1 MLTVTTTD
9 GGSQGGTLLTMT
21 LGIDVWRKEGSSG
34 CRANQATMMSR
45 ITTNFRAGE
54 MRNGRRGGMERV
66 GRTND
71 VEKTVT
77 TLVVGQRKELDVK
90 GRRDDMEEEKITC
103 TGRGLRAS

>member
-9 GGSQGGTLLTMT
+9 GGSQGGTLLTTT

-34 CRANQATMMSR
+34 CRTNQATRMSR

-54 MRNGRRGGMERV
+54 MRNGCRGGMERV

-77 TLVVGQRKELDVK
+77 TLVVRQRKELEVIV
-90 GRRDDMEEEKITC
+90 RNDDTEEKKITR